1 MGASAVMDGPMIS
14 VMAAWIMSWH
24 QMKDINILVLDTEV
38 YSNTGGQSSKS
49 TPKGA
54 VAKFATAGKQVKKKN
69 LGLISMTYG
78 YIYVA
83 QIAMGANMNQTLKAF
98 HEAESYNGPSIVIAY
113 STCINH
119 GIKAGMSYAQYRQKQ
134 AVDAGY
140 WHLYRYNPE
149 LKEQGKNPFSLDS
162 KEPKESFREFLNN
175 EVRYSSLI
183 KTFPAD
189 AERLFAEAEQ
199 EAKEKY
205 EFYKKLA
212 EGNGVF

>member
-1 MGASAVMDGPMIS
+1 V
-14 VMAAWIMSWH
+14 V
-24 QMKDINILVLDTEV
+24 DTEV

-54 VAKFATAGKQVKKKN
+54 VAKFATAGKQVKKKD

-98 HEAESYNGPSIVIAY
+98 HEAESYKGPSIIIAY
-113 STCINH
+113 SSCINH

-149 LKEQGKNPFSLDS
+149 LKAQGKNPFSLDS

-175 EVRYSSLI
+175 EVRFSSLV

-189 AERLFAEAEQ
+189 AERLFAEADK